1 MANRAILGVLALVV
15 CGSALGPFPLDNV
28 VSQALSYVSQ
38 LPPPIPT
45 GITKRDYLELIFGTV
60 QAFIPFQNM
69 NASSPRYGK
78 IIDPYDGNEIQYSTP
93 CFANAAALL
102 IKEGYCNASF
112 TECWCLCERLRF

>member
-1 MANRAILGVLALVV
+1 MMATTIFMLA
-15 CGSALGPFPLDNV
+15 ALMAVGEALAPFPLKSV

-38 LPPPIPT
+38 LPPPTPT

-69 NASSPRYGK
+69 DASSPRYGK

-102 IKEGYCNASF
+102 IKEGFCNASF
-112 TECWCLCERLRF
+112 TESLTFF